1 MVHLTET
8 ATMGEYVQ
16 RYARCGCESCLRT
29 LALWREEH
37 VGARH
42 ESEELR
48 QAWLAEWCEYL
59 GRRIR
64 AGLDVGKFFAGKTAP
79 KPPVEAWSRSGW
91 RGYGPPSGR
100 IA

>member
-8 ATMGEYVQ
+8 ATASEYVQ
-16 RYARCGCESCLRT
+16 RYARCGCDECLR
-29 LALWREEH
+29 ALTELRAQH
-37 VGARH
+37 VGATWATP
-42 ESEELR
+42 ELR
-48 QAWLAEWCEYL
+48 QAWLDEWRDYL

-91 RGYGPPSGR
+91 RG
-100 IA
+100 A